1 MKHGL
6 MFALMGL
13 ILMGMI
19 MASGLQLAA
28 ASGEGLQVPKV
39 VEAGSTFSIPTSAA
53 GKATLYIV
61 SPAQVLRRNVEPGEA
76 VVIGPAELH
85 NAGHY
90 LALLVGQG
98 STDKAE
104 FEVVAAHQPASVNFL
119 AKPSRLPV
127 SLPDGISGVAYVFD
141 VFRNLVQAPVP
152 VSFQLS
158 GSAGVTQTRSVPTR
172 NGVAWAKM
180 NSAPKAGPAQFQVS
194 VGGIADK
201 RVVQQVPG
209 DPCNLKMSA
218 HRSGPRMILET
229 EPVRD
234 CSGNAVSD
242 GTIITFTQTYNG
254 RSEATVD
261 VPLKRDV
268 ARTEMPAREGAVISV
283 ATGVVMGNEIRVG
296 ELR

>member
-1 MKHGL
+1 
-6 MFALMGL
+6 MFALAVL
-13 ILMGMI
+13 IV
-19 MASGLQLAA
+19 ASGKPLAA
-28 ASGEGLQVPKV
+28 AESAGLHVPKI
-39 VEAGSTFSIPTSAA
+39 VEAGSTFSIATSAS
-53 GKATLYIV
+53 GNGVLYIV
-61 SPAQVLRRNVEPGEA
+61 SPVGVLRRSAAPGEA
-76 VVIGPAELH
+76 IVVGPGDIS

-90 LALLVGQG
+90 LALLTGPS

-104 FEVVAAHQPASVNFL
+104 FDVVAARQPASLSFL

-127 SLPDGISGVAYVFD
+127 SLSNGISGVVYVFD
-141 VFRNLVQAPVP
+141 VFRNLVLDSMPA
-152 VSFQLS
+152 SFQLS
-158 GSAGVTQTRSVPTR
+158 DSTGATQTRSVATR
-172 NGVAWAKM
+172 NGVAWVKM

-194 VGGIADK
+194 VGSIADK

-209 DPCNLKMSA
+209 DPCNLRMSA
-218 HRSGPRMILET
+218 RRSGQRMILET

-268 ARTEMPAREGAVISV
+268 ARTEMPARDGAVISV
-283 ATGVVMGNEIRVG
+283 ATGVVMGNEIRLG
-296 ELR
+296 ARP

>member
-1 MKHGL
+1 MKHRITLALAGL
-6 MFALMGL
+6 V
-13 ILMGMI
+13 LMGMI
-19 MASGLQLAA
+19 MASGVQLAA
-28 ASGEGLQVPKV
+28 ADGEGLRIPKV
-39 VEAGSTFSIPTSAA
+39 VEAGSALSIPTSAA
-53 GKATLYIV
+53 GKAVLYIV

-76 VVIGPAELH
+76 VVIESGALH

-90 LALLVGQG
+90 LALLVSQG
-98 STDKAE
+98 ATDKAE
-104 FEVVAAHQPASVNFL
+104 FDVVAAGQPASVNFL

-127 SLPDGISGVAYVFD
+127 SRPDGISGVAYVFD
-141 VFRNLVQAPVP
+141 VFRNLVLEPTP

-158 GSAGVTQTRSVPTR
+158 DSAGVTQSRTVATR

-180 NSAPKAGPAQFQVS
+180 NSAPKAGAAQFQVS
-194 VGGIADK
+194 VGGVAER

-209 DPCNLKMSA
+209 DPCNLTMSGQ
-218 HRSGPRMILET
+218 RSGQRMILET
-229 EPVRD
+229 APVRD

-268 ARTEMPAREGAVISV
+268 ARTEMPARDGAVISV
-283 ATGVVMGNEIRVG
+283 ATGVVLGNEIRVG
-296 ELR
+296 AQR